1 MGSDPMAKKH
11 KHEEHQNHE
20 AWAIPYGDLVTL
32 LLAFFVVMYAISSV
46 NEGKFRVL
54 SDSLQAA
61 FRGAPKTLDP
71 VQVGQKTR
79 GSGADIAVSIVQQ
92 ANIEGQPRQM
102 LEAIAVP
109 QNKMKG
115 LGPSRD
121 NGMGDG
127 LNKVVVPPELAKL
140 ADEVEK
146 SLELLV
152 DAELVTVRR
161 HSYWIEVEIRA
172 DILFASGVSTISP
185 SAVPA
190 LQALSKALAP
200 YPNPVRVEGHTDNVP
215 IRTVAFP
222 SNWELSSARA
232 ATVVHLLSN
241 GGVAAKRL
249 SVIGLGEW
257 HPIQTNDTVEGRN
270 ANRRVLLVILSSAVD
285 TPDNNAQPQPDI
297 NRDEPVQERATP
309 GEPAAAAT
317 PASASASVPAA
328 ASIAAST
335 PNMKLPAGVTPG
347 TN

>member
-1 MGSDPMAKKH
+1 MAKKH
-11 KHEEHQNHE
+11 KHEDHQNHE

-71 VQVGQKTR
+71 VQVGEKTR

-102 LEAIAVP
+102 LEAISVG
-109 QNKMKG
+109 QDKMKG

-121 NGMGDG
+121 DGVGDG
-127 LNKVVVPPELAKL
+127 RDKVEVVVPPQLAKV
-140 ADEVEK
+140 ADEVER
-146 SLELLV
+146 SLAALV

-161 HSYWIEVEIRA
+161 HSFWIEVEIRA
-172 DILFASGVSTISP
+172 DILFPSGVATISP

-190 LQALSKALAP
+190 LRALSKALAP
-200 YPNPVRVEGHTDNVP
+200 YPNPVRVEGHTDNKP
-215 IRTVAFP
+215 IKTVAFP

-232 ATVVHLLSN
+232 ATVVHLLAN
-241 GGVAAKRL
+241 GGVAANRL

-257 HPIQTNDTVEGRN
+257 HPIQSNDSVEGRN
-270 ANRRVLLVILSSAVD
+270 ANRRVLLVILSGAADS
-285 TPDNNAQPQPDI
+285 PDGNNEPLPDI
-297 NRDEPVQERATP
+297 DRTAPAQERAAP
-309 GEPAAAAT
+309 GESAAPIASEGVSPPPPTAAVARAPATNLPPAVT
-317 PASASASVPAA
+317 PA
-328 ASIAAST
+328 T
-335 PNMKLPAGVTPG
+335 H
-347 TN
+347 